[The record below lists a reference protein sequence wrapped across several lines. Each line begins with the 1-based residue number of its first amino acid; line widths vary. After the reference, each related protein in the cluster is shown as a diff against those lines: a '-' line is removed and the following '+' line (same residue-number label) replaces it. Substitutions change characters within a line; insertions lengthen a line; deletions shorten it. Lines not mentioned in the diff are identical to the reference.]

1 MLRVSPIMTVR
12 EGFEKI
18 ASSAEVVVFG
28 HRALAGTLISCLS
41 ATAAIPDC
49 PILTEEANLT

>member
-1 MLRVSPIMTVR
+1 MTVR

-49 PILTEEANLT
+49 PILTEEGEPNLTP